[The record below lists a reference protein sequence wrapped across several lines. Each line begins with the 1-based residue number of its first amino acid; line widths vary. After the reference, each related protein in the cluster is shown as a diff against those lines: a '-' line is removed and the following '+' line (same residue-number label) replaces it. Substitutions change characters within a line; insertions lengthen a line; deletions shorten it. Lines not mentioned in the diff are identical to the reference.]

1 MPVELV
7 GSIYAQIVSRVNAKS
22 INTSFSFFFSFCVAN
37 ESYLP
42 FGAAKAKI
50 TSVSK
55 RLFIGNFNN
64 PMVKLDTL

>member
-7 GSIYAQIVSRVNAKS
+7 GLIYAQIVSPVNAES
-22 INTSFSFFFSFCVAN
+22 IKTSFNFSFFSFCFAH
-37 ESYLP
+37 ESHLP
-42 FGAAKAKI
+42 FSAGKAQI

-64 PMVKLDTL
+64 PMV